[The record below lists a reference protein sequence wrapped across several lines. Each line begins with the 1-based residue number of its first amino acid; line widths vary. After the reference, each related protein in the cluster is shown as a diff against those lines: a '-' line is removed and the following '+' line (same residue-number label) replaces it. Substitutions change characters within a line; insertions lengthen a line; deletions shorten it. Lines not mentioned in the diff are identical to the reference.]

1 MQLQR
6 QPLLVERHGGAEG
19 QDTNREEEKESQL
32 TTEGRRGRDC
42 MGFLAVC
49 MFLAVAS
56 YSSAKLHRFQHAPK
70 PDGSLTL
77 FVIGDW
83 GRRGT
88 YNQSQLAF
96 QMGIVGKELDID
108 FVISTGDN
116 IYPSGLKGTDD
127 AAFDYSCTQIYTAP
141 SLQKLWYTLLA
152 EFFFLDTTPFVD
164 KYFTQPPQHVY
175 DWRGVLPRNRYISNL
190 LTDLHFALKQSNVN
204 WKIVV
209 GHHTIRSAGFHG
221 NTLELQ
227 NLLLPIL
234 QENNVD
240 LYING
245 HDHCL
250 QHISSLESPIQFLT
264 SGGGSKAWRG
274 VVNWWKPEEMKF

>member
-1 MQLQR
+1 
-6 QPLLVERHGGAEG
+6 
-19 QDTNREEEKESQL
+19 
-32 TTEGRRGRDC
+32 
-42 MGFLAVC
+42 MGYLIIIAVC
-49 MFLAVAS
+49 VFLGVAS
-56 YSSAKLHRFQHAPK
+56 YSSAELHRFEHAPK

-83 GRRGT
+83 GRGGA

-116 IYPSGLKGTDD
+116 IYPNGLRGTDD
-127 AAFDYSCTQIYTAP
+127 PAFEYSFTKIYSAS
-141 SLQKLWYTLLA
+141 SLQKPWYSVLA
-152 EFFFLDTTPFVD
+152 EFFFVDTTPLVD
-164 KYFTQPPQHVY
+164 NYFTQPGDNVY
-175 DWRGVLPRNRYISNL
+175 DWRGVLPRNQYISNL
-190 LTDLHFALKQSNVN
+190 LSDLHFALQESNAK

-209 GHHTIRSAGFHG
+209 GHHTILSAGFHG
-221 NTLELQ
+221 NTLDLQ
-227 NLLLPIL
+227 NLLLPLL

-250 QHISSLESPIQFLT
+250 EHISSLE
-264 SGGGSKAWRG
+264 
-274 VVNWWKPEEMKF
+274 